1 MIFTHGLA
9 TIGSRP
15 DPYRES
21 LGCAGEDMTLWPD
34 SPIIKILAKNVCYS
48 GRI

>member
-15 DPYRES
+15 EPYRES